1 MNIRHFTK
9 NSIYITLG
17 AEPQMQLL
25 RLRLLVATLRAAEP
39 GAVKIVRLSQ
49 PCIEDLDKEV
59 IESKPGLKKKR
70 KLCYFTRQLG
80 SIKRL

>member
-1 MNIRHFTK
+1 MIIRHFTK

-25 RLRLLVATLRAAEP
+25 RLRLLVAALRAAEP

-49 PCIEDLDKEV
+49 PWIVVPDVKLGHQ
-59 IESKPGLKKKR
+59 KPGLSF
-70 KLCYFTRQLG
+70 LM
-80 SIKRL
+80 